1 MSLRVIRDDGRV
13 SDEGPMTGERAVTG
27 DRPDNADRPLAQ
39 AREPGAVDPRSTA
52 PAPTEPGELRP
63 TGRPNARLRQTV
75 RDMILSL
82 AVVLATIA
90 VILLITWR
98 PTPDPVRVI
107 DPTPALSLARAQADY
122 PVLYPADLD
131 AAWRPTSARWEITPS
146 SEPDPAWHVGFVTP
160 EDAYAQLGQSAT
172 EDPSYVADQVGVA
185 EPAGDWEGWLRF
197 DSAEQRALVRVDRG
211 VTVVVSG
218 TAPWPTLQVL
228 AERLSPTA
236 LPAPPAS
243 SPAPAG

>member
-1 MSLRVIRDDGRV
+1 MIRDDGPV
-13 SDEGPMTGERAVTG
+13 SNEGPMTGDGPVAE
-27 DRPDNADRPLAQ
+27 
-39 AREPGAVDPRSTA
+39 A
-52 PAPTEPGELRP
+52 PAPVPGAPRPAEPGELRP
-63 TGRPNARLRQTV
+63 TGRSNARLRQTV

-82 AVVLATIA
+82 VVVLAVVA
-90 VILLITWR
+90 VILVLTWR

-146 SEPDPAWHVGFVTP
+146 SQPDPAWHVGFVTP
-160 EDAYAQLGQSAT
+160 DAAYAQLGQSAT
-172 EDPSYVADQVGVA
+172 EDPSYVADQVGLS
-185 EPAGDWEGWLRF
+185 EPAGEWMGWLRF
-197 DSAEQRALVRVDRG
+197 DSAEQRALVRVEGG

-236 LPAPPAS
+236 MPTLAE
-243 SPAPAG
+243 SPAPTPAG

>member
-1 MSLRVIRDDGRV
+1 MRLAVIRDDGPV
-13 SDEGPMTGERAVTG
+13 SDEGPMTGDGPVAEASAVGAGTP
-27 DRPDNADRPLAQ
+27 RPA
-39 AREPGAVDPRSTA
+39 
-52 PAPTEPGELRP
+52 EPGELRP

-82 AVVLATIA
+82 AVVLAAIA

-107 DPTPALSLARAQADY
+107 DPTPPLSLARAQADY

-131 AAWRPTSARWEITPS
+131 SSWRPTSARWEITPS
-146 SEPDPAWHVGFVTP
+146 SQPDPAWHVGFVTP
-160 EDAYAQLGQSAT
+160 DDAYAQLGQSAT

-185 EPAGDWEGWLRF
+185 EPAGEWEGWLRF
-197 DSAEQRALVRVDRG
+197 DSAEQRALVRVDGG

-236 LPAPPAS
+236 VPTPAPTSTP
-243 SPAPAG
+243 PG